1 MGLFDF
7 LSPLATTATQAVGA
21 QRAGQ
26 TAANARVTDDAFER
40 AKLLMAMRNQQSTL
54 DVNAANRGEM
64 LARTAALQ
72 NPKPQRTVKELADGS
87 LVAIDKSTGTA
98 IPVQYGQ
105 PGATPGATQQGGV
118 EIPPQGP
125 STGAAVMPPI
135 SSARIAAPPP
145 QALKALV
152 PTKPPVVGS
161 PEWNDAQRFKAGL
174 TKQPADHYTFPT
186 GVDAQGNPV
195 IMRANTRTGD
205 IAPSGQDAK
214 TGVGGGGSASAQ
226 SQQARLMAAVA
237 EARLADGRMRTFED
251 SLLSGKKQINPLEQT
266 GGTLMT
272 NLSGSHSAPGAL
284 TQAFSELALSKT
296 DPEYAQYL
304 RDAATIGRAE
314 QMMSPRGGNETM
326 VRANALLSRAGTGA
340 MKNTIDAS
348 RMARQALFG
357 QSGGVEQTLTPTQSA
372 KLKAGV
378 AKIQAGDTGAPTLD
392 RATWVQANPPK
403 PGESQDAYIKRA
415 TAAAGASG
423 NISLGPTPP
432 QRDMATWAA
441 KNPPKPGESR
451 DAYRARYQAGGG

>member
-1 MGLFDF
+1 MGAFDF
-7 LSPLATTATQAVGA
+7 LSPLATTLTQDVGA

-40 AKLLMAMRNQQSTL
+40 AKLLMAMRAQQSTL

-72 NPKPQRTVKELADGS
+72 NPKPQRTVKQLADGS
-87 LVAIDKSTGTA
+87 LVAIDESTGTA
-98 IPVQYGQ
+98 SPVQYGQ
-105 PGATPGATQQGGV
+105 PGATPGATQQGG
-118 EIPPQGP
+118 P
-125 STGAAVMPPI
+125 AAPA
-135 SSARIAAPPP
+135 SAAPPQP
-145 QALKALV
+145 LKALV

-161 PEWNDAQRFKAGL
+161 PEWKDAQRFKAGL

-195 IMRANTRTGD
+195 IMRANTQTGD

-237 EARLADGRMRTFED
+237 EARLADERMRTFED

-284 TQAFSELALSKT
+284 TQAFSELALNKT

-392 RATWVQANPPK
+392 RAGWVRANPPK
-403 PGESQDAYIKRA
+403 PGESQDAYIKRVN
-415 TAAAGASG
+415 AAV
-423 NISLGPTPP
+423 GPP
-432 QRDMATWAA
+432 
-441 KNPPKPGESR
+441 
-451 DAYRARYQAGGG
+451 